1 MVAKNLFLA
10 LLLSLLAGCSD
21 KQDAVPARST
31 AAAAPAPVLEN
42 RSLFARKRDADREV
56 GDTIAQQMSAASIA
70 FNAPD
75 TAKYGEEF
83 TIQAVIQLATDRKQL
98 EKLLREQGQAV
109 SEDIE
114 ITRIAEVLIFAPG
127 YEVVARAPQRQAVSA
142 SAATEWIWD
151 LTPRKTGDTEI
162 HISVTAVVKVDG
174 EKTERLIKSF
184 DHSIAV
190 KVNPAV
196 QAREI
201 FAEHWQWLFSTLLL
215 PAGIWLWKKKKV
227 RRTRTQNKSGEWPR
241 FLS

>member
-1 MVAKNLFLA
+1 MGIKRIFLVFLA
-10 LLLSLLAGCSD
+10 LLLVSCSKRVED
-21 KQDAVPARST
+21 IPAAKS
-31 AAAAPAPVLEN
+31 AAAPAPAPIAESRELY
-42 RSLFARKRDADREV
+42 ARGRAVDV
-56 GDTIAQQMSAASIA
+56 GIGDSIAQQMSAASIA

-98 EKLLREQGQAV
+98 EKLLREQGQVV

-142 SAATEWIWD
+142 SVATEWIWD

-190 KVNPAV
+190 KVNPTL
-196 QAREI
+196 QAKELL
-201 FAEHWQWLFSTLLL
+201 AKHWQWLFSTLLL

-227 RRTRTQNKSGEWPR
+227 RRTRTQNKSGE
-241 FLS
+241 